1 MIKHWTWFLPLLLL
15 LAAATSQASSLRFDG
30 VLIREGSPAWLL
42 LEHMGEPRY
51 RSSQEICARRD
62 RRGCLEWRVSETWF
76 YRHNDLN
83 YTITVSGGQILK
95 IEWSRF

>member
-1 MIKHWTWFLPLLLL
+1 MST
-15 LAAATSQASSLRFDG
+15 TSQASSLRFDG

-42 LEHMGEPRY
+42 LEHMGEPIQ
-51 RSSQEICARRD
+51 RSSRDACVRRERRD
-62 RRGCLEWRVSETWF
+62 CVEWRTTETWF

-83 YTITVSGGQILK
+83 YTIKVGDGKILK